1 MGASHPIPR
10 VSSSSQSHAAFEGN
24 KGSQH
29 CSGLQPHTRSLPAAP
44 HAASPSQLR
53 APPGQEEGLTQ
64 VKGQGSTVPTE
75 QQGGGLWRAQNAPGE
90 ERAGCYGHPASASPP
105 GAASLPLV
113 VRWVLTGSGVGV
125 PYGVWGGGPLLTNTH
140 TWNTGTGVRL
150 KAPGLV
156 PGRRLRP
163 GRGTVEGRPSSGQEV
178 TLMTEEGARPCRS
191 QATHPSPPQGAAQE
205 LGILSSSW
213 PPHSPAA
220 PWDWGGSTPK
230 GLPSPTSLQPSPR
243 AHDGSAYCSI
253 MPSSWPLRRLWH
265 WRD

>member
-1 MGASHPIPR
+1 MLPLRGTRDLSIAR
-10 VSSSSQSHAAFEGN
+10 G
-24 KGSQH
+24 
-29 CSGLQPHTRSLPAAP
+29 CSPTRCLPPPQARAP
-44 HAASPSQLR
+44 ASPSQLR
-53 APPGQEEGLTQ
+53 APPEEEGLTQ

-75 QQGGGLWRAQNAPGE
+75 QQGGGLGRAQNAPGE
-90 ERAGCYGHPASASPP
+90 ERAGCYGHPASDSPP

-265 WRD
+265 WGD